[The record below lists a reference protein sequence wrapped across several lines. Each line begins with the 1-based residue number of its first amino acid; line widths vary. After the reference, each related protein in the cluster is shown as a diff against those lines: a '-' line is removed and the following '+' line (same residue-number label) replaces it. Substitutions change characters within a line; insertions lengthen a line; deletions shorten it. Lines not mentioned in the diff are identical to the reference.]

1 MPRRYFVFIFIVLI
15 VLVQIGRSEAAFIA
29 SKHRSAGIIVGSDG
43 RGHSTA
49 KGVLVDVNEAKD
61 IYKLTDMTYLACI
74 ASPSEFECLLNEVRA
89 FLVGMRPYTKP
100 KGEVLST
107 GGIARVVHKMVRELY
122 PKGKLKPDYFLNGKT
137 LTTFLC
143 CKQCM

>member
-1 MPRRYFVFIFIVLI
+1 MAYINLLELRTTLRVRLFQCIFVCL
-15 VLVQIGRSEAAFIA
+15 VLVVALMQIWEIHAAFVA
-29 SKHRSAGIIVGSDG
+29 SKHKSAGIVIGSDG

-61 IYKLTDMTYLACI
+61 IYKLTEMTYMACI

-89 FLVGMRPYTKP
+89 FLVGMQPYTKA
-100 KGEVLST
+100 KGEALST

-122 PKGKLKPDYFLNGKT
+122 PKGR
-137 LTTFLC
+137 
-143 CKQCM
+143 